1 LRAAPPPPAAG
12 AQLNQAI
19 SIFTDATSRNA
30 SARNNDDLNS
40 IISMA
45 DNAGD
50 LADLAMPPSAMPAPS
65 QPAPAIAT
73 TTPSPL
79 VPKPAAAA
87 SSVMDDY
94 SDEVRSALEYYF
106 AGEFDEATRRFEA
119 LTQKMPTNGWIHAFL
134 GASQYSQYA
143 FEADEN
149 YRKAAIDSF
158 RRAKRYRT
166 WKDGLPSRYFSKR
179 IRQAFSDTAG

>member
-1 LRAAPPPPAAG
+1 
-12 AQLNQAI
+12 
-19 SIFTDATSRNA
+19 
-30 SARNNDDLNS
+30 
-40 IISMA
+40 MA

-50 LADLAMPPSAMPAPS
+50 LADLAMPPTAAPTPAQPAPS
-65 QPAPAIAT
+65 TGT
-73 TTPSPL
+73 TTPSPI
-79 VPKPAAAA
+79 VPKPTAAA
-87 SSVMDDY
+87 SSVMGDY

-106 AGEFDEATRRFEA
+106 AGEFEEATRRFEA

-158 RRAKRYRT
+158 KRAKRYRT

-179 IRQAFSDTAG
+179 IRQAFSDTEG